1 MIEKFEP
8 TFSRLQS
15 IPQVHLASLAA
26 VTLFAVALRFYKLGQ
41 WGFWGDE
48 YITVRDALDV
58 FGGGFSRLTPSL
70 LATYISFS
78 LFGVNEWTARLTAAL
93 AGVVSIPVLYGL
105 VKRQYNADLALITSL
120 LLAVSSW
127 HLYWS
132 QNARFYTLLLLFY
145 TLALFFFYWALEE
158 DRPLFMF
165 LSLVFFGVAA
175 FERLIAAFF
184 IPIVMIYLVFL
195 KIGWF
200 GTPRGLRWRNLAVY
214 LVPGTILFILLITTN
229 SAFRSLDS
237 TVVRFGF
244 VNNNPLWLLSGIAF
258 YMGIPLLIMATTG
271 AVILLLRRNRFGLFL
286 TLGFVVPLVSIIV
299 TSLFTYSANRYIFPA
314 LTSVIVLAGVAIYEL
329 WRQTQGSGKLLAFG
343 VLLIMLIAPMADNL
357 LYFVYQNGNRD
368 NWKAAL
374 EFVASEMDME
384 DRVVVVNVQLAEYYL
399 KRRAIDMHYLEKEG
413 LTAVTEN
420 RGSTWFILDL
430 TTPDKTPK
438 ISSWVRENARFIQD
452 FDVVVSA
459 RKFPMEIYK
468 YTSSIP

>member
-1 MIEKFEP
+1 MKEKFKP
-8 TFSRLQS
+8 TFSRLHS
-15 IPQVHLASLAA
+15 IRQVQLASLAA
-26 VTLFAVALRFYKLGQ
+26 VMLLAAALRFYKLGQ

-48 YITVRDALDV
+48 YITVEDALDV
-58 FGGGFSRLTPSL
+58 FGGGFGRLTPSL
-70 LATYISFS
+70 LITHLNFR
-78 LFGVNEWTARLTAAL
+78 LFGVNEWAARLTAAL
-93 AGVVSIPVLYGL
+93 AGVVSIPVLYCL
-105 VKRQYNADLALITSL
+105 VKRQYNAQLALITSL

-132 QNARFYTLLLLFY
+132 QNARFYTILLLFY
-145 TLALFFFYWALEE
+145 TLALFFFYWAIEE

-165 LSLVFFGVAA
+165 LSLVFFGFAA
-175 FERLIAAFF
+175 LERLIAAYF
-184 IPIVMIYLVFL
+184 IPVVLGYLIFL

-200 GTPRGLRWRNLAVY
+200 GRPRGLRWRNLAIY
-214 LVPGTILFILLITTN
+214 LVPGVVLLILMVVTN
-229 SAFRSLDS
+229 PAFKSLDS
-237 TVVRFGF
+237 AVFRFGF
-244 VNNNPLWLLSGIAF
+244 VNNNPVWIVSGIAF
-258 YMGIPLLIMATTG
+258 YMGIPLLIMAAAG
-271 AVILLLRRNRFGLFL
+271 AVILLVRRNRFGLFL
-286 TLGFVVPLVSIIV
+286 TLGFVVPLVSIVI

-314 LTSVIVLAGVAIYEL
+314 MTSAIVLAGVAIYDL

-374 EFVASEMDME
+374 EFVASEMDIE

-413 LTAVTEN
+413 LTMVTEN

-438 ISSWVRENARFIQD
+438 ISRWVRENALFIQD

-468 YTSSIP
+468 YTSPIP